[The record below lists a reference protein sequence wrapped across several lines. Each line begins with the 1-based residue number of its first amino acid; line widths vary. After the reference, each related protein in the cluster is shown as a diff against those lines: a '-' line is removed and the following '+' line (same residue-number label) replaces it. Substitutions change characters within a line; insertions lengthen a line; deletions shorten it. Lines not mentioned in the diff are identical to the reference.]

1 MIKMK
6 VYLEMILLV
15 LETPFEKEIDKER
28 TKMNKILNT
37 FKELKLD

>member
-15 LETPFEKEIDKER
+15 LDTPIEKENEKER
-28 TKMNKILNT
+28 SKITKILNI
-37 FKELKLD
+37 FKDLKLD

>member
-15 LETPFEKEIDKER
+15 LDTPFEKEIDKER